1 MQEPNDPVIDE
12 VREIRRAIS
21 ARFDHDPARLVAHD
35 MELQQR
41 HRGRIIERS
50 NPETDREKRGREPV
64 EGSGVPGSSFRPAE

>member
-12 VREIRRAIS
+12 VCEIRRAIS

-35 MELQQR
+35 IELQQR

-50 NPETDREKRGREPV
+50 NPEKDRETMGREPV
-64 EGSGVPGSSFRPAE
+64 VGSEVTGPSFRPIE